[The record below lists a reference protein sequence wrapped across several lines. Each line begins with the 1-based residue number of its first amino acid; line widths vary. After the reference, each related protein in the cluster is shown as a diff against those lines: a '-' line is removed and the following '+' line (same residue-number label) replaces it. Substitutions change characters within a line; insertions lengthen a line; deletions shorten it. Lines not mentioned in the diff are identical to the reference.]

1 MTPNPLAWVSSG
13 VSFLAIAGTHFL
25 GTTWIASTSTV
36 PAPAV
41 LTPHPLAFTPRHEPI
56 ILPPRATA
64 ALPQRSVT
72 TTPLAGTTALWRCPA
87 SLSQQLPSG
96 GRFAV
101 KMQGCTVAYV
111 TDATQAQQLS
121 QRLDRQLQDPQT
133 KWSEVTPHLV
143 GDGLRP
149 TAGHRLTI
157 QQGQHILLSLEPT
170 FARQFNT
177 HPHRLITEWANN
189 IRLVAGVKPLTLTQA
204 QKQMYAVTATPQMH
218 QGAASWY
225 GPYFHG
231 RMTANGEIYNQN
243 DLTAAHRDL
252 PLGTYV
258 QVTNRSNGRSV
269 VVRIN
274 DRGPYLDEDYRII
287 DLSHQAAHILDGT
300 DKGVMPIE
308 LVVLKAQPSFPRL
321 ALAATAPPR
330 TLAQTPPQ
338 TLPQT
343 LAFNRL
349 ARDFQ
354 DQ

>member
-1 MTPNPLAWVSSG
+1 MTPNPLAWVGSG
-13 VSFLAIAGTHFL
+13 MSFLAIAGTQFF
-25 GTTWIASTSTV
+25 GTTWIAATSV
-36 PAPAV
+36 PAAP
-41 LTPHPLAFTPRHEPI
+41 
-56 ILPPRATA
+56 
-64 ALPQRSVT
+64 T
-72 TTPLAGTTALWRCPA
+72 TLDETTALWRCPA
-87 SLSQQLPSG
+87 SLQQLPPPSPQ
-96 GRFAV
+96 RFPV
-101 KMQGCTVAYV
+101 KMQGCVVAYLA
-111 TDATQAQQLS
+111 DANQAQQLS
-121 QRLDRQLQDPQT
+121 QRLDRQLQDPQI

-143 GDGLRP
+143 GD
-149 TAGHRLTI
+149 RLTI
-157 QQGQHILLSLEPT
+157 QQGEQILLSLDPAL
-170 FARQFNT
+170 ARQFQT
-177 HPHRLITEWANN
+177 HPHRLITDWANN
-189 IRLVAGVKPLTLTQA
+189 IRFVAGAPALTLPQA
-204 QKQMYAVTATPQMH
+204 QKQMYAVTATPQVA

-287 DLSHQAAHILDGT
+287 DLSHQAAQILDGE

-308 LVVLKAQPSFPRL
+308 LVVLKAQPPFPRL
-321 ALAATAPPR
+321 AQTLPQNPP
-330 TLAQTPPQ
+330 AQTP
-338 TLPQT
+338 PQT

-349 ARDFQ
+349 ERDFQ

>member
-1 MTPNPLAWVSSG
+1 MTPNPLAWVGSG
-13 VSFLAIAGTHFL
+13 LSFLAIAGTQFL
-25 GTTWIASTSTV
+25 GTTWIAATSVPTHTARV
-36 PAPAV
+36 PAPR
-41 LTPHPLAFTPRHEPI
+41 PDHQPI
-56 ILPPRATA
+56 
-64 ALPQRSVT
+64 ALDET
-72 TTPLAGTTALWRCPA
+72 MALWRCPA
-87 SLSQQLPSG
+87 SLSQQLPTPNQR
-96 GRFAV
+96 RFSV
-101 KMQGCTVAYV
+101 KMQGCVVAYV
-111 TDATQAQQLS
+111 ADANQAQQLS

-143 GDGLRP
+143 GD
-149 TAGHRLTI
+149 HLTI
-157 QQGQHILLSLEPT
+157 QQGEQILLSLDPAL
-170 FARQFNT
+170 ARQFKT
-177 HPHRLITEWANN
+177 HPHRLITDWANN
-189 IRLVAGVKPLTLTQA
+189 IRLVAGAKALTLPQA
-204 QKQMYAVTATPQMH
+204 QQQMYAVTPTAQVR

-287 DLSHQAAHILDGT
+287 DLSHQAAQILDGE

-308 LVVLKAQPSFPRL
+308 LVVLKAQPPFPRL
-321 ALAATAPPR
+321 A
-330 TLAQTPPQ
+330 QTRPQ
-338 TLPQT
+338 TLPQTQTQT

-349 ARDFQ
+349 ERNFQ